1 METNTNVQ
9 SGIGSTG
16 TTGIGAAG
24 STGSSMSGGQTS
36 VVEETKQKVQEAAS
50 TAQHKI
56 GEQMRTGVETGK
68 TRAAD
73 TIGSLAQAL
82 TQSGQQLRQQNNEA
96 PLEYVERAGEHL
108 RRASEYL
115 RNTNVDEI
123 VHNTENFAR
132 RQPALFL
139 AGAFAIGLLGARFL
153 KSSQQGQ
160 QQSNQLQTQGGF
172 SYRGPASSAQWTG
185 DRERPVAGFRESGIQ
200 RDEFDSEPL

>member
-16 TTGIGAAG
+16 NTGIGVTG
-24 STGSSMSGGQTS
+24 STGSSMSGAQTS

-50 TAQHKI
+50 TAQQKI
-56 GEQMRTGVETGK
+56 GEQVRTGVETGK

-96 PLEYVERAGEHL
+96 PLEYVERAGEQL

-160 QQSNQLQTQGGF
+160 QSNQLQTQGGF
-172 SYRGPASSAQWTG
+172 SYRGPASSAQWMG

-200 RDEFDSEPL
+200 RDEFESEPL